1 MTNIIYRIQL
11 YMYSVLTAMWI
22 FQYEPLMLVK
32 NVGTSVSLQVLTLVQ
47 LIVIGSLFLYGK
59 LLKQGKW
66 RNFVICCTLVVRIV
80 LSLLLFI
87 VNEPTI
93 FVMAF
98 MIYQIGAVGCDIF
111 YESSVLEEVNRKG
124 LDFGKFRMF
133 GSLGYA
139 TSGFIVSGILLLG
152 FDTSALMILS
162 AGINLIL
169 LFLQLKAPFSKT
181 RNLQNISRS
190 KVKIPFQA
198 TLLILACALITTLP
212 GSFGYL
218 FNGYLR
224 EQFSLPLQQVTLY
237 VSIAVFLGSCV
248 SEVSAFYVVDAW
260 IRKVGAQ
267 RILIVGFL
275 ASILRWALAE
285 MVTILHRAEHL
296 YIFALGSTTP
306 IANYLVRKFNLLNRS
321 CFNIDD
327 DDLLLY
333 FSKQSTSRDVILVIS
348 QSGETPSL
356 VNAVRLAK
364 SKGSKILLLSS
375 GLGSTLEQISDLT
388 MLSHESPLKKLE
400 IESVDTASRM
410 SLQMNARIL
419 SDSYVVYR
427 NMGKI
432 KYK

>member
-1 MTNIIYRIQL
+1 MKKEKLTHTEQYIYSYLINNPENLKMNITELAKLMHVSTSSIIRTLKKKGYSGYSEYR
-11 YMYSVLTAMWI
+11 SLT
-22 FQYEPLMLVK
+22 K
-32 NVGTSVSLQVLTLVQ
+32 NKVTRRVGNFSDD
-47 LIVIGSLFLYGK
+47 INAVINK
-59 LLKQGKW
+59 
-66 RNFVICCTLVVRIV
+66 N
-80 LSLLLFI
+80 
-87 VNEPTI
+87 
-93 FVMAF
+93 
-98 MIYQIGAVGCDIF
+98 
-111 YESSVLEEVNRKG
+111 LEEVLKTID
-124 LDFGKFRMF
+124 L
-133 GSLGYA
+133 
-139 TSGFIVSGILLLG
+139 
-152 FDTSALMILS
+152 LS
-162 AGINLIL
+162 AEL
-169 LFLQLKAPFSKT
+169 
-181 RNLQNISRS
+181 
-190 KVKIPFQA
+190 V
-198 TLLILACALITTLP
+198 
-212 GSFGYL
+212 
-218 FNGYLR
+218 
-224 EQFSLPLQQVTLY
+224 E
-237 VSIAVFLGSCV
+237 
-248 SEVSAFYVVDAW
+248 
-260 IRKVGAQ
+260 
-267 RILIVGFL
+267 
-275 ASILRWALAE
+275 E

>member
-152 FDTSALMILS
+152 FDISALMILS

-275 ASILRWALAE
+275 ASILRWALAL
-285 MVTILHRAEHL
+285 MSPNALTFIATYLLHGVNFAFLYVGVLTILKSHL
-296 YIFALGSTTP
+296 SEKIMGTLTMRYMFIANLAGVVLAQLYASTIDYIGVRGILMSYLFISIFAFGFVVIFYNKLTT
-306 IANYLVRKFNLLNRS
+306 
-321 CFNIDD
+321 
-327 DDLLLY
+327 
-333 FSKQSTSRDVILVIS
+333 
-348 QSGETPSL
+348 
-356 VNAVRLAK
+356 K
-364 SKGSKILLLSS
+364 SK
-375 GLGSTLEQISDLT
+375 
-388 MLSHESPLKKLE
+388 ESE
-400 IESVDTASRM
+400 VH
-410 SLQMNARIL
+410 Q
-419 SDSYVVYR
+419 
-427 NMGKI
+427 
-432 KYK
+432 